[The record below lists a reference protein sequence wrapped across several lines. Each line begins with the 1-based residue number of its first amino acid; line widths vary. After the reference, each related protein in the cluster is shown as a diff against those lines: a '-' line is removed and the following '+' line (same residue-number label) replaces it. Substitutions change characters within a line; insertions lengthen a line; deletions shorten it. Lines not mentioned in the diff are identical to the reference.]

1 MGKNKLFKFAQL
13 ETFSN
18 VIQHPFGADRFDQP
32 LKGRWNQDFFKT
44 ARPIT
49 LEIGCGKGEYTVG
62 LARKHPERN
71 FIGIDMKGNRI
82 YVGAKAALDEGLDN
96 VGFLRTQAEH
106 LPHFFAPGEVSEIW
120 VTFPDPKPKKGD
132 TRKRLTSKE
141 NNARYREMMGRAGVV
156 HLKTDS
162 DFNVEF
168 TLEVIRECGL
178 EILRYSE
185 DIDRD
190 FPGDE
195 LVNIRTYYESLFR
208 EKGFAI
214 KLISYKP

>member
-1 MGKNKLFKFAQL
+1 MAKNKLFKFAQL

-18 VIQHPFGADRFDQP
+18 VIQYPFGAERYDQP
-32 LKGRWNQDFFKT
+32 LKGRWNTDFFKT

-62 LARKHPERN
+62 LARMHPERN
-71 FIGIDMKGNRI
+71 FIGVDMKGNRI
-82 YVGAKAALDEGLDN
+82 YMGAREALNAGMDN

-106 LPHFFAPGEVSEIW
+106 LLHFFAPGEVSEIW

-132 TRKRLTSKE
+132 ARKRLTSKE
-141 NNARYREMMGRAGVV
+141 SNARYREMMGNDGVV

-162 DFNVEF
+162 DFNVAF
-168 TLEVIRECGL
+168 TLETIKENQL
-178 EILRYSE
+178 EMLRFSD

-195 LVNIRTYYESLFR
+195 LVNIRTYYEGLFR
-208 EKGFAI
+208 QKGVPI
-214 KLISYKP
+214 KLISYRP